1 MTINRPTLRQL
12 EYLISLAETLSFR
25 RAAEATFVSQPGLSA
40 QVQELERILGVRL
53 FERSR
58 RQVLATPAGEEAA
71 RRARDV
77 LTRVDDLIDA
87 ARLHRTPL
95 AGPLR
100 LGVIPTVAP
109 YLLPRALP
117 AVRRRHPD
125 LRLLLAE
132 DQTPRLVERL
142 DQGRL
147 DVLLLALEA
156 DLGDSHTLE
165 LFRDPFVVAVP
176 RGHRLAGRKRIRE
189 TDLQDEQVL
198 LLEDGH

>member
-1 MTINRPTLRQL
+1 MRPTLRQL
-12 EYLISLAETLSFR
+12 EYLVALAETLSFR
-25 RAAEATFVSQPGLSA
+25 RAAEATHVSQPGLSA
-40 QVQELERILGVRL
+40 QIRELETLLGVRL

-58 RQVLATPAGEEAA
+58 RRVLATAAGEAASGRA
-71 RRARDV
+71 RRILA
-77 LTRVDDLIDA
+77 RVDDLADA
-87 ARLHRTPL
+87 ARRHRSPL
-95 AGPLR
+95 CGDLR

-142 DQGRL
+142 ASGRL
-147 DVLLLALEA
+147 DVLLLALET
-156 DLGDSHTLE
+156 DLRASETRP
-165 LFRDPFVVAVP
+165 LFRDPFLLAVP
-176 RGHRLAGRKRIRE
+176 SDHRLAARKRVRE
-189 TDLQDEQVL
+189 ADLADESVL